1 MSLLLLVVAVMA
13 ASVVVVGVGDRLSLP
28 WPALMV
34 VLGAGV
40 AFIPGVDALSVDPE
54 LILPLFLPPLLY
66 ATARRTSWAMFR
78 SRWRSVVG
86 LALALTAV
94 TIALAAGTAWA
105 LVPGI
110 TLTAA
115 VAVGAAVAP
124 PDPVAVEAVA
134 GPLNV
139 PRRLLAVL
147 RSEGLFNDAVA
158 LVVFQAATAALVRGD
173 ELDVSVLGRFVYGL
187 VVAVAVG
194 LAVAWL
200 AGRLRDRLT
209 DVTGRNALSLVL
221 PFAVYL
227 AADELGASGVIAV
240 VVAALQ
246 VRSHQSADQGE
257 DRLSGGAL
265 WDVVEMLVTGVAFAL
280 VGAELRSVVTDAG
293 DQLPRMLLHAAV
305 VVAVV
310 LAVRALWLFG
320 ALPVVARSD
329 DPTAAPRSWR
339 EALVLTWCGMRG
351 LATIALALA
360 LPQTVAGGRP
370 FPGRT
375 EAIVIACSVLV
386 VTLLGQAFTLPVLLR
401 RLGVS
406 EDTEA
411 AQAAETAISQ
421 RARRAARDVLLDP
434 SVLADADPEV
444 TEEIKARLDRLNAM
458 LTDEAPDPDYR
469 GRLEQAQRR
478 REQMSRLETRALD
491 AARAEVLD
499 ARSRPGTDPD
509 AADRVLRRLDLRDA
523 PLP

>member
-1 MSLLLLVVAVMA
+1 MSLFVLVVAVMA
-13 ASVVVVGVGDRLSLP
+13 VSVVVVGVGDRLSLP

-40 AFIPGVDALSVDPE
+40 AFVPGAGEIDVDPE

-78 SRWRSVVG
+78 SRWRSVAG
-86 LALALTAV
+86 LALALTTV
-94 TIALAAGTAWA
+94 TIALVAGTAWA

-115 VAVGAAVAP
+115 VALGAAVAP

-158 LVVFQAATAALVRGD
+158 LVAFQAATAAMVRGD
-173 ELDVSVLGRFVYGL
+173 GLDLGVVLRFLYGL
-187 VVAVAVG
+187 VAAVLVG
-194 LAVAWL
+194 IAIAWL

-209 DVTGRNALSLVL
+209 DITGRNALSLVL
-221 PFAVYL
+221 PFAAYL
-227 AADELGASGVIAV
+227 LADELGASGVIAV

-246 VRSHQSADQGE
+246 VRGQQSADQGQ

-280 VGAELRSVVTDAG
+280 VGADLRGVVEDAG
-293 DQLPRMLLHAAV
+293 DQLPGMLAHAAV

-310 LAVRALWLFG
+310 VGVRAVWLFV
-320 ALPVVARSD
+320 ALPVVRRSD
-329 DPTAAPRSWR
+329 DPSSAPRTWQ

-351 LATIALALA
+351 LATLALALA
-360 LPQTVAGGRP
+360 LPTTVAGGAP
-370 FPGRT
+370 FPART
-375 EAIVIACSVLV
+375 ELVVIACSVLV
-386 VTLLGQAFTLPVLLR
+386 VTLLGQAFTLPPLLR
-401 RLGVS
+401 VLGVS

-411 AQAAETAISQ
+411 AQAAEAEISQ
-421 RARRAARDVLLDP
+421 RARAAARGVLLD
-434 SVLADADPEV
+434 SSMLSDADPET

-458 LTDEAPDPDYR
+458 LSDEAPDPSY
-469 GRLEQAQRR
+469 QARRQQSQQRR
-478 REQMSRLETRALD
+478 DRMAHLQARALD
-491 AARAEVLD
+491 AARAEVLA
-499 ARSRPGTDPD
+499 ARGEPGTDPD

>member
-1 MSLLLLVVAVMA
+1 MSLLVLVIAVMA
-13 ASVVVVGVGDRLSLP
+13 ASVMVVGIGDRLSLP

-40 AFIPGVDALSVDPE
+40 AFVPGTGAIDVDPE

-86 LALALTAV
+86 LALALTTV
-94 TIALAAGTAWA
+94 TIALVAGTAWA

-110 TLTAA
+110 GLTAA

-134 GPLNV
+134 GPLHV
-139 PRRLLAVL
+139 PRRLLSVL
-147 RSEGLFNDAVA
+147 RSEGLFNDAVS
-158 LVVFQAATAALVRGD
+158 LVVFQAATAALVRGE
-173 ELDVSVLGRFVYGL
+173 ELGLSVLVRFVYGL
-187 VVAVAVG
+187 VAAVVVG
-194 LAVAWL
+194 TVLAWL

-246 VRSHQSADQGE
+246 ARSHQNADQGE
-257 DRLSGGAL
+257 DRLSGGAM

-280 VGAELRSVVTDAG
+280 VGAELRSVVADAG
-293 DQLPRMLLHAAV
+293 DELPRMLAHSAV
-305 VVAVV
+305 VVVV
-310 LAVRALWLFG
+310 VIGLRAAWMFL
-320 ALPVVARSD
+320 ALPVVARSS
-329 DPTAAPRSWR
+329 DPSAAPRGWR

-351 LATIALALA
+351 LATLALALA
-360 LPQTVAGGRP
+360 LPRGVAGGEP

-375 EAIVIACSVLV
+375 EAVVISCSVLV

-401 RLGVS
+401 RLGVA
-406 EDTEA
+406 EDTES
-411 AQAAETAISQ
+411 AQAAEARISQ
-421 RARRAARDVLLDP
+421 RARRAVRGVLLDP
-434 SVLADADPEV
+434 AVLDDADQEI
-444 TEEIKARLDRLNAM
+444 TEEIKARLDRLDAM
-458 LTDEAPDPDYR
+458 LDDETPDPDYR
-469 GRLEQAQRR
+469 ARLEQSQRR
-478 REQMSRLETRALD
+478 RDRMAHLQARALD
-491 AARAEVLD
+491 AARAEVLV
-499 ARSRPGTDPD
+499 ARSEPGTDPD